1 MKKYEILKKINE
13 AKLIAVVRG
22 SSVDEAMLITEKIV
36 DGGIVG
42 IEITYTTPNA
52 TRVIELLC
60 KKYGD
65 KICLG
70 AGTVLDES
78 TAVSAIHA
86 GANYIVSPHFD
97 KNIALIC
104 NKYHIPYLP
113 GVMTV
118 REIVEAHTYGVD
130 VVKLFPGGDVGMG
143 FAKNVKG
150 PIPHFEFMPTGG
162 VSLDNLAK
170 WLDCNAFS
178 VGIGGF
184 LTESAKTKEYDKIT
198 DVAKEIVRIYKEYI
212 NE

>member
-1 MKKYEILKKINE
+1 MKKFEILQKINQS
-13 AKLIAVVRG
+13 KLVAVVRG
-22 SSVDEAMLITEKIV
+22 KSVDEAVLITDKIV
-36 DGGIVG
+36 AGGIVG

-52 TRVIELLC
+52 TRVIEILNE
-60 KKYGD
+60 KYGET
-65 KICLG
+65 ICLG
-70 AGTVLDES
+70 AGTVLDVS
-78 TAVSAIHA
+78 TAVVAIHA
-86 GANYIVSPHFD
+86 GAKYIVSPHFD
-97 KNIALIC
+97 KEIALIC

-118 REIVEAHTYGVD
+118 SEVVTAHTYGVD

-143 FAKNVKG
+143 FAKNIKG

-162 VSLDNLAK
+162 VSLENLTD

-184 LTESAKTKEYDKIT
+184 LTAAAKTQEYDKIT
-198 DVAKEIVRIYKEYI
+198 DVAKEIVNIYKEYI